1 MGRIEANLND
11 DDANKVLNEAVDSLC
26 AKPEMKL
33 QSIIA
38 NVLTE
43 IRALI
48 WIVWRDFKV

>member
-1 MGRIEANLND
+1 MMMPIR
-11 DDANKVLNEAVDSLC
+11 VVYEAVDSLC

-43 IRALI
+43 IRDLI
-48 WIVWRDFKV
+48 WIVWRDFKI